1 MELFLNL
8 AWLGLSATLV
18 WGYLQFSGARYP
30 DAKWRAIVALA
41 LLILV
46 LLPVI
51 SMTDDL
57 AAFNN
62 PGETNHVFRRDGSLL
77 QLDADVAAIAIVR
90 LLLDIFAMVAVRL
103 SSDLF
108 RRRSLSSV
116 LLDGAMRSLGLRP
129 PPVATPLAA

>member
-1 MELFLNL
+1 MELLLNL
-8 AWLGLSATLV
+8 VWLGVSATLV
-18 WGYLQFSGARYP
+18 WRYLVFSRARYP
-30 DAKWRAIVALA
+30 DTKWRAIVALA

-46 LLPVI
+46 LFPAI

-57 AAFNN
+57 AAFSN
-62 PGETNHVFRRDGSLL
+62 PGETNHLFRRDGSLL
-77 QLDADVAAIAIVR
+77 QLDADVAAIAIVA

-129 PPVATPLAA
+129 PPVAIPLAA